1 MVTTGETS
9 RFLESCAL
17 RPLNC
22 YHSHTFLRIHRQSRC
37 RYLFK
42 LVDLTSTSDKHPRF
56 HDNRHDGIFQSI
68 RFGGTAVC
76 GQRA

>member
-9 RFLESCAL
+9 RSLESCAL

-22 YHSHTFLRIHRQSRC
+22 YHSTTSPHIHRQSRC
-37 RYLFK
+37 RYLFTI
-42 LVDLTSTSDKHPRF
+42 VDLTSTSDKHPRF
-56 HDNRHDGIFQSI
+56 HDSRHDGIFQSV
-68 RFGGTAVC
+68 RHDGSAVC